1 MQSREIKVLMGKI
14 GLDGHD
20 RGLAVVSL
28 WLRDAGMEVINL
40 GRYQTVDGMIQS
52 AVQEDVDVI
61 GTSFLGGEH
70 LYFARKMLDKMRR
83 NDVKARFVVGGIIP
97 EEDIPL
103 LKEMGVDGVFPT
115 YTPMNEIVDSI
126 RKLVGAE

>member
-1 MQSREIKVLMGKI
+1 
-14 GLDGHD
+14 
-20 RGLAVVSL
+20 
-28 WLRDAGMEVINL
+28 MEVINL

-126 RKLVGAE
+126 RRLVGAE